1 MAFHYRSSSRLK
13 VVWYTLVN
21 LQLGRL
27 RSVAAFFV
35 VKVSSRVKNH
45 DFSKFAIFTWLN
57 RANQEL
63 SFEKNSRKKCFFC
76 ADLWSAKVFSML
88 IILIDRWQVL
98 SYLIR
103 MSLLNQANHAIWQKS
118 WSTSIVRTVFPWIL
132 EVNASN
138 EEKKACPFSYT
149 APRRKRTTKS
159 FCKEW
164 ASNLAESDKGY
175 YYNQEK
181 WVKDDK
187 APEKHWNH
195 CGIEFNEVLS
205 EQGKL
210 FWPWSGQ
217 ASDEVARG
225 PAPYKNRTKD
235 CFESLL

>member
-118 WSTSIVRTVFPWIL
+118 WSTSIVLTVFPWIL
-132 EVNASN
+132 EVNASK

-149 APRRKRTTKS
+149 TPRRKKTTKS

-164 ASNLAESDKGY
+164 ASKLAESDKGY

-181 WVKDDK
+181 WLKDDK
-187 APEKHWNH
+187 APEKP
-195 CGIEFNEVLS
+195 L
-205 EQGKL
+205 K
-210 FWPWSGQ
+210 PP
-217 ASDEVARG
+217 R
-225 PAPYKNRTKD
+225 NRV
-235 CFESLL
+235 